1 MSADPPAALGRKP
14 RPGPLDIFGAVTL
27 GLVLF
32 NAALLFTGSFPPV
45 TGVQVFYWQRYNSL
59 LYWLR
64 FWGVIL
70 APICIAI
77 WWPIFF
83 RRRRKPQAFVVLLT
97 ATCGAGLCLCINYW
111 TIVVSGFVGNVDSV
125 AFHGRIYQLTRF
137 SEYDQSDVY
146 YLAECD
152 SSGFWWVFRPM
163 YQTYGGPP
171 EANPYFVVSTS
182 AVQIEVVLD
191 TQVIYTYDGDRSYC
205 YQPKYLF
212 SATP

>member
-70 APICIAI
+70 RPRPAG
-77 WWPIFF
+77 
-83 RRRRKPQAFVVLLT
+83 
-97 ATCGAGLCLCINYW
+97 GAAMRGGWAHGGGQSLG
-111 TIVVSGFVGNVDSV
+111 TIRVG
-125 AFHGRIYQLTRF
+125 R
-137 SEYDQSDVY
+137 
-146 YLAECD
+146 
-152 SSGFWWVFRPM
+152 
-163 YQTYGGPP
+163 
-171 EANPYFVVSTS
+171 
-182 AVQIEVVLD
+182 
-191 TQVIYTYDGDRSYC
+191 
-205 YQPKYLF
+205 
-212 SATP
+212 